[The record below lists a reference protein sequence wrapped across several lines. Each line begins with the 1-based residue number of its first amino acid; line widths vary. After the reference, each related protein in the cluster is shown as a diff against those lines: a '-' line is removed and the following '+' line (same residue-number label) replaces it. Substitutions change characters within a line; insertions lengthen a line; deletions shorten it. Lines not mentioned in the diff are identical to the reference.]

1 MRNVVFLH
9 KRTLY
14 FAVASRTGCV
24 DLSIV
29 RCVNGVWVI
38 GRIPHGMRG
47 FKHCYLINIDI
58 RIKVAPR
65 KGCVDL
71 SYKQCIAYDV
81 SICRIPQGMRG
92 FKRIIFRISHTRTRV
107 ASRDGCVDLSFFVVA
122 ICAFV

>member
-14 FAVASRTGCV
+14 FAVASRTGCVDLSSLPPEYSESRPVASRTGCV

-58 RIKVAPR
+58 RIKVASR

-81 SICRIPQGMRG
+81 SICRIPHGMRG
-92 FKRIIFRISHTRTRV
+92 F
-107 ASRDGCVDLSFFVVA
+107 
-122 ICAFV
+122 

>member
-58 RIKVAPR
+58 RIKVASR
-65 KGCVDL
+65 KGCVDFSDL
-71 SYKQCIAYDV
+71 FYKREWKN
-81 SICRIPQGMRG
+81 SGRISQGMRG
-92 FKRIIFRISHTRTRV
+92 F
-107 ASRDGCVDLSFFVVA
+107 
-122 ICAFV
+122 

>member
-14 FAVASRTGCV
+14 FAVASRKGCV

-58 RIKVAPR
+58 RIKVASR

-71 SYKQCIAYDV
+71 SV
-81 SICRIPQGMRG
+81 LFSGSRIREPE
-92 FKRIIFRISHTRTRV
+92 SHPV
-107 ASRDGCVDLSFFVVA
+107 MDAW
-122 ICAFV
+122 I